1 MQKIYNILEL
11 LYWLFLTFLVWG
23 WLLIWTIQ
31 LGLQP
36 LYRAALNWLEFGIWE
51 IDTFASVYG
60 LVPTSSWVGVNKLIS
75 FVGGIATWWPSLIAI
90 GYGFVITIGLPGSL
104 LDSFS
109 KVFGTSQKR
118 QDEE

>member
-1 MQKIYNILEL
+1 M
-11 LYWLFLTFLVWG
+11 
-23 WLLIWTIQ
+23 
-31 LGLQP
+31 
-36 LYRAALNWLEFGIWE
+36 YRAALNWLEFGIWE

-60 LVPTSSWVGVNKLIS
+60 VVPTSSSWVGVNKLIG

-109 KVFGTSQKR
+109 KVFGTSEKR